1 MSYIKGYKVFNPD
14 WTCRDFQYEV
24 GKTFRHE
31 GDIKMCG
38 SGFHFCQKASDCF
51 NYYDFD
57 SNNKVAEVLATGNV
71 ETEGCKSVT
80 DEITIV
86 REVPWSELLTI
97 VNTGSDCTGFGNTG
111 SFNSGFGNSGDYNS
125 GNWNTSDYNSGR
137 FNTGNCNS
145 GDYNSGGFNSDNWN
159 TGSFNSG
166 RCNVGDYNTGNYNS
180 GSYNEGN
187 YNTGCCNVGYRNA
200 GDFNKCNYSS
210 GIFCTE
216 EDTIRFF
223 NKPSKYTYED
233 WLESETRNLICRNF
247 FLNKWINKCDMT
259 TKEKVENPSY
269 KITGGYLK
277 KYTYKEAWNNLWNEI
292 SDDEKKKIM
301 DIPNFDSDIFKEIT
315 GIDINNN
322 K

>member
-14 WTCRDFQYEV
+14 WSCRGFQYEV

-31 GDIKMCG
+31 GNIKICG

-57 SNNKVAEVLATGNV
+57 SNNKVAEVLAIGHV

-86 REVPWSELLTI
+86 REVPWTELLTI
-97 VNTGSDCTGFGNTG
+97 VNEGSNCTGFGNTG
-111 SFNSGFGNSGDYNS
+111 SFNSGFRNSGDYNS
-125 GNWNTSDYNSGR
+125 SSWNTGFRNSGR
-137 FNTGNCNS
+137 FNVGDNNS
-145 GDYNSGGFNSDNWN
+145 GD
-159 TGSFNSG
+159 
-166 RCNVGDYNTGNYNS
+166 
-180 GSYNEGN
+180 
-187 YNTGCCNVGYRNA
+187 YNTGCCNTGYRNT

-223 NKPSKYTYED
+223 NKSSKYTYKD
-233 WLESETRNLICRNF
+233 WLESETRNLIYRKF
-247 FLNKWINKCDMT
+247 FLNKWIDECDMT

-269 KITGGYLK
+269 KTTGGYLK

-301 DIPNFDSDIFKEIT
+301 DIPNFDSDIFKKIT

>member
-14 WTCRDFQYEV
+14 WTCRGFKYEV
-24 GKTFRHE
+24 GKTFKHK
-31 GDIKMCG
+31 GNIKICD

-51 NYYDFD
+51 NYYYFD
-57 SNNKVAEVLATGNV
+57 SNNKVAEVIAKGNV
-71 ETEGCKSVT
+71 ETEGCMSVT

-97 VNTGSDCTGFGNTG
+97 VNEGSNCTGFCNT
-111 SFNSGFGNSGDYNS
+111 GDYNS
-125 GNWNTSDYNSGR
+125 GNWNSGFRNSGNYNSGNWNSGFR
-137 FNTGNCNS
+137 NSGNYNPGDYNS
-145 GDYNSGGFNSDNWN
+145 GDYNSGCC
-159 TGSFNSG
+159 NSG
-166 RCNVGDYNTGNYNS
+166 HYNVGDYNS
-180 GSYNEGN
+180 
-187 YNTGCCNVGYRNA
+187 GCCNTGYCDT

-223 NKPSKYTYED
+223 NKPSKYTYKD
-233 WLESETRNLICRNF
+233 WSKSETRNLICRNF
-247 FLNKWINKCDMT
+247 FLNKWIKEDDMT

-269 KITGGYLK
+269 KTTGGYLK

-292 SDDEKKKIM
+292 SDDEKNKIM
-301 DIPNFDSDIFKEIT
+301 NIPNFDSCIFKEIT
-315 GIDINNN
+315 GIDINN

>member
-14 WTCRDFQYEV
+14 WTCKGFKYEV
-24 GKTFRHE
+24 GKTFKHK
-31 GDIKMCG
+31 GNIKICD

-51 NYYDFD
+51 NYCYFD
-57 SNNKVAEVLATGNV
+57 SNNKVAEVIAKGNV

-86 REVPWSELLTI
+86 REVSWSELLTI
-97 VNTGSDCTGFGNTG
+97 VNEGSNCTGFCNT
-111 SFNSGFGNSGDYNS
+111 GDYNS
-125 GNWNTSDYNSGR
+125 GNWNSGNYNPGDYNSG
-137 FNTGNCNS
+137 NYNLGNWNSGHYNVGDYNSGNWNSGNWNS
-145 GDYNSGGFNSDNWN
+145 GDYNSGDY
-159 TGSFNSG
+159 NSG
-166 RCNVGDYNTGNYNS
+166 CCNSGHYNVGDYNS
-180 GSYNEGN
+180 
-187 YNTGCCNVGYRNA
+187 GCCNTGYCDT

-223 NKPSKYTYED
+223 NKPSKYTYKD
-233 WLESETRNLICRNF
+233 WSKSETRNLICRNF
-247 FLNKWINKCDMT
+247 FLNKWIKEDDMT

-269 KITGGYLK
+269 KTTGGYLK
-277 KYTYKEAWNNLWNEI
+277 KCTYKEAWNNLWNEI
-292 SDDEKKKIM
+292 SDDEKNKIM
-301 DIPNFDSDIFKEIT
+301 NIPNFDSYIFKEIT

>member
-1 MSYIKGYKVFNPD
+1 MSYINGYKVFNPD
-14 WTCRDFQYEV
+14 WSCRGFQYEV
-24 GKTFRHE
+24 GKTFKHE
-31 GDIKMCG
+31 GNIKMCG

-57 SNNKVAEVLATGNV
+57 SSNKVAEVLATGHV

-86 REVPWSELLTI
+86 REVPWTELLTI
-97 VNTGSDCTGFGNTG
+97 VNEGSNCTGFGNTG
-111 SFNSGFGNSGDYNS
+111 SFNSGFRNSGDYNS
-125 GNWNTSDYNSGR
+125 SGWNTGFRNSGR
-137 FNTGNCNS
+137 FN
-145 GDYNSGGFNSDNWN
+145 
-159 TGSFNSG
+159 
-166 RCNVGDYNTGNYNS
+166 VGDNNS
-180 GSYNEGN
+180 GN
-187 YNTGCCNVGYRNA
+187 YNTGCCNTGYRNT

-223 NKPSKYTYED
+223 NKPSKYTYKD
-233 WLESETRNLICRNF
+233 WLESETRNLINRKF
-247 FLNKWINKCDMT
+247 FLNKWIYECDMT

-269 KITGGYLK
+269 KTTGGYLK